1 MFRKK
6 IELIFSLL
14 IVGLLAWLLWEARAW
29 PPQSR
34 FFPWSVGISV
44 LCLALAQ
51 LGIAVRNMFRSEP
64 VPQEAVSHDAQ
75 SSGNGEEASCSRQ
88 GDADRKVTRRRV
100 IVMQVWVAI
109 FFLGI
114 WLLGFKVGAF
124 VLTLVFLKLA
134 AKERWEI
141 SAAFAVMSY
150 LFFLLVFDIAL
161 KVPLATGLI
170 AEHFEIDSFD
180 RYVWK
185 AVPAI
190 MQKLLTR

>member
-14 IVGLLAWLLWEARAW
+14 IVGLLAWVLWEARAW

-44 LCLALAQ
+44 LCLALVQ

-64 VPQEAVSHDAQ
+64 AVEEAVSHDAQ
-75 SSGNGEEASCSRQ
+75 SSGNGEEGSRSRQ
-88 GDADRKVTRRRV
+88 GDADRKVTGRRV

-170 AEHFEIDSFD
+170 AEHFGLDSPD
-180 RYVWK
+180 MYLVKPILSALRGG
-185 AVPAI
+185 
-190 MQKLLTR
+190 